1 MKQRKIARRY
11 GEALGQLAKEHNLLD
26 PIEEELAI
34 VREVLTSEPRLRK
47 ILEDHKVTVEQK
59 DRLIQELFGKRL
71 SRYPLNFL
79 RLVVKKRRE
88 AYLLDMIDAY
98 VAYANQQ
105 RGIVEVEVTTAAPL
119 TDSQAELLMKK
130 LSEVTGRKVRLMT
143 KLDEAIL
150 GGVIARVGDLV
161 MDGSVRT
168 RLELL
173 GERLRQAQLN

>member
-1 MKQRKIARRY
+1 MRQRKLARRY
-11 GEALGQLAKEHNLLD
+11 GEALGELASEHGLLD

-34 VREVLTSEPRLRK
+34 VRETLVSEPRLRRV
-47 ILEDHKVTVEQK
+47 LEDPKVTVETK
-59 DRLIQELFGKRL
+59 DGLVQELFGKRL

-79 RLVVKKRRE
+79 RLVVKKQRE

-98 VAYANQQ
+98 VAYANQK

-119 TDSQAELLMKK
+119 TDRQSELLMKK
-130 LSEVTGRKVRLMT
+130 LSEVTGRTVRLMT

-150 GGVIARVGDLV
+150 GGVVARVGDLV

-168 RLELL
+168 RLEQL
-173 GERLRQAQLN
+173 GEHLRKAQLN